1 MTEILF
7 IFYGEDMTEL
17 TVILKDSDRTYR
29 QKFVVY
35 EQYTVS
41 DCDPVILKCIE
52 DARKNFDGEPEEI
65 QVKIHLE
72 IQ

>member
-1 MTEILF
+1 MS
-7 IFYGEDMTEL
+7 EL

-29 QKFVVY
+29 QKFLIY
-35 EQYTVS
+35 ERIIVS
-41 DCDPVILKCIE
+41 QDDAIILACIQE
-52 DARKNFDGEPEEI
+52 AKKSFEGQPESI

>member
-1 MTEILF
+1 
-7 IFYGEDMTEL
+7 MTEL

-29 QKFVVY
+29 QMFLIY
-35 EQYTVS
+35 EGYTTAE
-41 DCDPVILKCIE
+41 DDPVILDCIYQAKKSFE
-52 DARKNFDGEPEEI
+52 GDPESV